1 MPTDQRKKWNRMLRR
16 GNAPRVL
23 GPHNTRSG
31 MARSAQK
38 AVYSVSVGSGLVV
51 VERLVAMN
59 SLTLPKSLGN
69 SDDTV
74 GDVIAVKPRQSKILG
89 IHNIL
94 TH

>member
-1 MPTDQRKKWNRMLRR
+1 M
-16 GNAPRVL
+16 PRVL

-31 MARSAQK
+31 MARSVQK
-38 AVYSVSVGSGLVV
+38 TVYSVSVGSGLVV

-74 GDVIAVKPRQSKILG
+74 VQCDHCESRDKVKF
-89 IHNIL
+89 
-94 TH
+94 